1 MIVILD
7 NGHGGIHPTTNQYVT
22 AGKRS
27 PKFDDGSVLYE
38 GVNNRDNVVR
48 IIDGLEL
55 EGIECVNLV
64 NTWRDIP
71 LRERVSDVNE
81 LCKDNDCI
89 LISIHSDA
97 HINEWSTANGIGTW
111 VYNNA
116 SFKTSQLADSLNNSL
131 ICEFDGV
138 AKNRGIRK
146 ANFYMLKQTR
156 CPAVL
161 LELGFHTNKEEA
173 KRMLTEVWKQKI
185 VDSIVEAVKEYIKK
199 TQ

>member
-1 MIVILD
+1 LKVILD
-7 NGHGGIHPTTNQYVT
+7 AGHGGLHQITRQYVT

-38 GVNNRDNVVR
+38 GVNNRDNVDR
-48 IIDGLEL
+48 IYDALDA
-55 EGIECVNLV
+55 EGIDCVKLV

-71 LRERVSDVNE
+71 LRERVNDVNE

-97 HINEWSTANGIGTW
+97 YGRDWNNANGIGTW
-111 VYNNA
+111 KYTNCSSNTD
-116 SFKTSQLADSLNNSL
+116 KLADSLNNSL
-131 ICEFDGV
+131 ICEFDGI

-161 LELGFHTNKEEA
+161 LELGFHTNKEQA
-173 KRMLTEVWKQKI
+173 TMMLTEVWKQRI
-185 VDSIVEAVKEYIKK
+185 VDSIVEAVKEYQKK
-199 TQ
+199 VK